1 MAADGFRKRR
11 LIAPVYLPSLLFTA
25 AEGALLP
32 ILPVSAVLYG
42 FSLAEAAIV
51 ATVLMLGTLV
61 FEVPAARITAR
72 IGERR
77 AIIASSV
84 IGSSLHAAGIF

>member
-1 MAADGFRKRR
+1 MAAEEFRKRR

-51 ATVLMLGTLV
+51 TTVLMLGTV
-61 FEVPAARITAR
+61 IFEIPAARITAK
-72 IGERR
+72 IGERN
-77 AIIASSV
+77 AILISAAM
-84 IGSSLHAAGIF
+84 GSIIHLI

>member
-1 MAADGFRKRR
+1 MAADDFRKRR

-51 ATVLMLGTLV
+51 TTVLMVGTV
-61 FEVPAARITAR
+61 IFEIPAARITAR
-72 IGERR
+72 IGERN
-77 AIIASSV
+77 AI
-84 IGSSLHAAGIF
+84 